1 MWRMLAISVAI
12 AGLTGVLGCGSENA
26 SKTPV
31 LALVSAECQK
41 SLGSSI
47 PTMGCSGQVKNLTS
61 SVMSDIQV
69 DIAWLDSNGKV
80 IARTQPQLIDALILP
95 GKAVQWEAQEA
106 ESDYADG
113 RHDYRIEF
121 SDSSG
126 AKLET
131 VDQSEQ

>member
-12 AGLTGVLGCGSENA
+12 AGLTGVSGCGSENA

-31 LALVSAECQK
+31 LALVSADCQI
-41 SLGSSI
+41 SLGG
-47 PTMGCSGQVKNLTS
+47 PTVGCYGQVKNLTS
-61 SVMSDIQV
+61 SNMSDLQV

-80 IARTQPQLIDALILP
+80 IARSQPQLIDALILP
-95 GKAVQWEAQEA
+95 GKAAEWEAV
-106 ESDYADG
+106 SDYGEG

>member
-1 MWRMLAISVAI
+1 MWRMLAICVAI

-26 SKTPV
+26 SKPPV
-31 LALVSAECQK
+31 LALVSADCQK
-41 SLGSSI
+41 SLGSSS
-47 PTMGCSGQVKNLTS
+47 PWLGCNGQVKNLTS
-61 SVMSDIQV
+61 SVMSDLQV

-80 IARTQPQLIDALILP
+80 IARSQPQLIDALILP
-95 GKAVQWEAQEA
+95 GKAVQWEAV
-106 ESDYADG
+106 SDYAEG
-113 RHDYRIEF
+113 RNDYRIEF

>member
-31 LALVSAECQK
+31 LALVSADCQK
-41 SLGSSI
+41 SLGSSN
-47 PTMGCSGQVKNLTS
+47 PWLGCNGEVKNLTS
-61 SVMSDIQV
+61 SVMSDLQV
-69 DIAWLDSNGKV
+69 DIAWLDSNGEV
-80 IARTQPQLIDALILP
+80 IARSQPQLIDALILP
-95 GKAVQWEAQEA
+95 GKAVRWEAL
-106 ESDYADG
+106 SDYGED

-121 SDSSG
+121 YDSSG